1 MGSDQNTAAGDLP
14 KPELIG
20 HLPSNESI
28 LLTFCM
34 ADGRRFAA
42 VAVTGEGESKPV
54 AERTL
59 VAAGDLAVHVDH
71 LGGDIGKKG
80 GQLYIVDIKDPQR
93 ARERTRSAMSATTS
107 AALFACRTRQAF
119 AAVCEELGVTREDL
133 AKAAQLYPMFAQAPT
148 EESKVVI
155 GQAHKLATALKTREV
170 YRYMGYSAEDKFQIG
185 RVHPVLADQIA
196 RAVRFDVGDANKLPH
211 TTSNNALLM
220 GHLPYPVCYFEFDAD
235 GAERDDGTPIG
246 QIRVMVLA
254 RDLDGEI
261 SSVFFRSHPP
271 GDRYFSMGFGARWR
285 VEDEDILWE
294 PDLLTD
300 QMPADLEDAEHLK
313 RVIAIFLAPVL
324 SYLTLLN
331 RPGAEVTRVVP
342 PAKLAAA
349 RQKSGKPPLFD
360 FHRVKLTGNEQTSST
375 RGGEESDRA
384 GPRLHMRKGHV
395 RRLALGKEI
404 WIRSTI
410 VGHASAGALG
420 KDFLS

>member
-1 MGSDQNTAAGDLP
+1 MSSDQNTAAGDLP

-20 HLPSNESI
+20 HLLSNEGI
-28 LLTFCM
+28 LLTFSM
-34 ADGRRFAA
+34 ADGPRFAA

-59 VAAGDLAVHVDH
+59 AAAGDLAVHVDR
-71 LGGDIGKKG
+71 LGGDIGKRG
-80 GQLYIVDIKDPQR
+80 GQLYIVDIKNPQK
-93 ARERTRSAMSATTS
+93 ARERTRSAMTATTS

-119 AAVCEELGVTREDL
+119 AAVCEELGVTREEI
-133 AKAAQLYPMFAQAPT
+133 AKAAQLYPMFAQAT
-148 EESKVVI
+148 SEESKVVI
-155 GQAHKLATALKTREV
+155 GQAHKLATALKAREI
-170 YRYMGYSAEDKFQIG
+170 YRYTGYSAEDKFQIG
-185 RVHPVLADQIA
+185 RVHPALAEQIT
-196 RAVRFDVGDANKLPH
+196 RAVRFDVGAADRLPQPSSDDA
-211 TTSNNALLM
+211 TWM

-235 GAERDDGTPIG
+235 GAERDDGTPVG
-246 QIRVMVLA
+246 QIRMMVLA
-254 RDLDGEI
+254 RDLGGEI

-285 VEDEDILWE
+285 VEDGEVLWE

-300 QMPADLEDAEHLK
+300 QMPADLENAEHLK
-313 RVIAIFLAPVL
+313 RVTAIFLAPVL

-360 FHRVKLTGNEQTSST
+360 FHRVKFTGNERTSST
-375 RGGEESDRA
+375 RGGEKSDRA

-395 RRLALGKEI
+395 RRLASGKEI

>member
-1 MGSDQNTAAGDLP
+1 MGSDQNSAALELP

-20 HLPSNESI
+20 HLLSNEGI
-28 LLTFCM
+28 LLTFSM
-34 ADGRRFAA
+34 ADGLRFAA

-54 AERTL
+54 GKRTL
-59 VAAGDLAVHVDH
+59 AAAEDLAAHVDR

-80 GQLYIVDIKDPQR
+80 GQLYIVDIKNPQR
-93 ARERTRSAMSATTS
+93 ARERTRDAMIATTS

-119 AAVCEELGVTREDL
+119 AAVCDELGVTREDL
-133 AKAAQLYPMFAQAPT
+133 ATAAQLYPMFTQAPI
-148 EESKVVI
+148 EESEVVI
-155 GQAHKLATALKTREV
+155 GQAHRLATALRTREI
-170 YRYMGYSAEDKFQIG
+170 YRYIGYSAEDKFQIG
-185 RVHPVLADQIA
+185 QVHPVLGDQIA
-196 RAVRFDVGDANKLPH
+196 RAVRFDIGDAKMLPH
-211 TTSNNALLM
+211 PSSNDALLM

-235 GAERDDGTPIG
+235 GAERDDGTSIG
-246 QIRVMVLA
+246 QIRMMVLA
-254 RDLDGEI
+254 RELDGEI

-285 VEDEDILWE
+285 VENGEVLWE

-300 QMPADLEDAEHLK
+300 QMPADLEDAEHLE
-313 RVIAIFLAPVL
+313 RVTAIFLVPVL

-342 PAKLAAA
+342 PTKLVIS

-360 FHRVKLTGNEQTSST
+360 YHRVKFTGNDRTSSVS
-375 RGGEESDRA
+375 GNEESDRA

-395 RRLALGKEI
+395 RRLASGKEI

-420 KDFLS
+420 KDYIL

>member
-20 HLPSNESI
+20 HLPSNESV

-42 VAVTGEGESKPV
+42 VAVIGEGESKPV

-170 YRYMGYSAEDKFQIG
+170 YRYMGY
-185 RVHPVLADQIA
+185 
-196 RAVRFDVGDANKLPH
+196 
-211 TTSNNALLM
+211 
-220 GHLPYPVCYFEFDAD
+220 
-235 GAERDDGTPIG
+235 
-246 QIRVMVLA
+246 
-254 RDLDGEI
+254 
-261 SSVFFRSHPP
+261 
-271 GDRYFSMGFGARWR
+271 
-285 VEDEDILWE
+285 
-294 PDLLTD
+294 
-300 QMPADLEDAEHLK
+300 
-313 RVIAIFLAPVL
+313 
-324 SYLTLLN
+324 
-331 RPGAEVTRVVP
+331 
-342 PAKLAAA
+342 
-349 RQKSGKPPLFD
+349 
-360 FHRVKLTGNEQTSST
+360 
-375 RGGEESDRA
+375 
-384 GPRLHMRKGHV
+384 
-395 RRLALGKEI
+395 
-404 WIRSTI
+404 
-410 VGHASAGALG
+410 
-420 KDFLS
+420 

>member
-1 MGSDQNTAAGDLP
+1 MDAEQSDLLTELP
-14 KPELIG
+14 KPEVIG
-20 HLPSNESI
+20 HLLSNEGI
-28 LLTFCM
+28 LLTFST
-34 ADGRRFAA
+34 ADGPRFAA

-59 VAAGDLAVHVDH
+59 AAAGDLAVHVDR
-71 LGGDIGKKG
+71 LGRDIGKRG
-80 GQLYIVDIKDPQR
+80 GQLYIVDIKNPQR
-93 ARERTRSAMSATTS
+93 ARERTRSAMTATTS

-119 AAVCEELGVTREDL
+119 AAVCEELGVTREDI
-133 AKAAQLYPMFAQAPT
+133 AKAAQLYPMFAQAQT
-148 EESKVVI
+148 EESKIVV
-155 GQAHKLATALKTREV
+155 GQAHKLATALKTREI
-170 YRYMGYSAEDKFQIG
+170 YRYIGYSAEDKFQIG
-185 RVHPVLADQIA
+185 QVHPVLADQIA

-211 TTSNNALLM
+211 PSSNDALLM

-235 GAERDDGTPIG
+235 GAERDDGTPVG
-246 QIRVMVLA
+246 QIRMMVLA
-254 RDLDGEI
+254 RDLGGEV

-285 VEDEDILWE
+285 VEDGEVLWE

-300 QMPADLEDAEHLK
+300 QMPTDLEDEEHLK
-313 RVIAIFLAPVL
+313 RVTAIFLAPVL
-324 SYLTLLN
+324 SYLALLN

-342 PAKLAAA
+342 PAKLAAS

-360 FHRVKLTGNEQTSST
+360 FHRVKFMGNERTSST
-375 RGGEESDRA
+375 RDGAESDRA

-410 VGHASAGALG
+410 VGRASAGALG